1 LIVIT
6 TSRRPSPRTRSFV
19 KDLSSILPSSV
30 RISRGHKSL
39 VELAV
44 ETTKL
49 GAKYILLVTEKS
61 GNPRGLIIYGVEE
74 MGHYR
79 AVSKRLAIL
88 LIKGVKLSR
97 ENPESSKAYGV
108 SSIFIDYSKCF
119 SDDCFYIADLLVK
132 ILGDMVSEKGDLR
145 ILLGENKYISIQ
157 ALNIHG
163 KPVGPLVLVERVI
176 RLQD

>member
-1 LIVIT
+1 MIVIT

-19 KDLSSILPSSV
+19 KDLSSILPSSP

-39 VELAV
+39 VDLAI
-44 ETTKL
+44 EAAKL

-74 MGHYR
+74 MGHH

-108 SSIFIDYSKCF
+108 SNISIDYSKCF

-176 RLQD
+176 RFQD